1 MKKFFEK
8 KENKTLFCVFI
19 FTMVVALCPLF
30 SKYCINGHDAEYH
43 LLRIEAL
50 KEGILMGKP
59 FLKVNVLFF
68 GGAGYA
74 SSMFYP
80 DLLLYIP
87 ALLRAANV
95 SINLS
100 YHIFIA
106 VCIILTYLSGLYCSY
121 CITKNKYAATLTA
134 VILTLCSYHLDDIY
148 VRAAVGEY
156 QAFIFIPFIIYGL
169 FNIINEK
176 MNRPWIFG
184 IGFAGVILCHSL
196 SLIFSIVVTAVIL
209 VINFKKV
216 FLDFKVFVRLVVTT
230 ILTFC
235 ATCFYTLPMLEQMK
249 NNVFRVSSTWIEPAQ
264 EAMDFKEIFANEFPC
279 LGTALLLIV
288 FIRIFVTRKKDD
300 NILKYA
306 DMLIS
311 TGLIF
316 AVASTNLLPWERIGR
331 HFSSIQFPWR
341 LFIISSVFLSFAGG
355 IVVEEVAKSRKLT
368 RFIAFKDGG
377 ENRFIENFAL
387 ITVICIMSFTAFTS
401 FKNNDQGYYDYSN
414 DYYSYKPFTANVIG
428 GEWLPKAVEDT
439 DIVLNT
445 CDIAKTDKGEI
456 IPIERNKNSLS
467 LDIKNDKGGHVIE
480 NDDIEYIDV
489 PFIYYKGYTAQDE
502 NGNELSVDGTG
513 ENGYLRVYMGNGDV
527 KINHINVRYTG
538 TLIQKISTAI
548 SIAAFLS
555 LAVLVYI
562 YIKRKNL
569 RR

>member
-19 FTMVVALCPLF
+19 FTMLVALCPLF

-87 ALLRAANV
+87 ALLRAVNV

-106 VCIILTYLSGLYCSY
+106 VCIILTYLSGFYCSY
-121 CITKNKYAATLTA
+121 GITQNKYASTLTA

-209 VINFKKV
+209 VINFKNV
-216 FLDFKVFVRLVVTT
+216 FLDFKVFVRLAVTT
-230 ILTFC
+230 ILTIC

-249 NNVFRVSSTWIEPAQ
+249 NDVFRVSSTWIEPAQ

-288 FIRIFVTRKKDD
+288 FIRIFITRKKDD
-300 NILKYA
+300 NVLKYA
-306 DMLIS
+306 DMLIA
-311 TGLIF
+311 TALIF

-355 IVVEEVAKSRKLT
+355 IVVEEIAKSRKLT

-377 ENRFIENFAL
+377 ENHFVENFAL
-387 ITVICIMSFTAFTS
+387 IVVICIMSFTAFTS

-439 DIVLNT
+439 DIVLNA
-445 CDIAKTDKGEI
+445 CDVAKTDKGEI
-456 IPIERNKNSLS
+456 IPVDR
-467 LDIKNDKGGHVIE
+467 IKNALSIDINNDKDGNAIE
-480 NDDIEYIDV
+480 SETIEYIDV

-513 ENGYLRVYMGNGDV
+513 ENGYLRVYTETGDA

-562 YIKRKNL
+562 YIKRKKL